1 MKNTMTEDPLERIER
16 EEREKKNRNGGL
28 KTATIILAVA
38 ALALGGALAWVWS
51 QKSGL
56 VNELEDEKTELTQQ
70 LLNLQNDFENLNSD
84 YENINSQLDTS
95 REQVALLIEKLSKT
109 EATNRAKIRQYEK
122 ELGTL
127 RSIMRG
133 YIVQI
138 DSLNTLNKQ
147 LTADAAAARRE
158 AAESRQANE
167 NLTRQVEN
175 LSGQVAA
182 GSVVKGR
189 GLHLTAYNSS
199 DRTTDRSSRVTYFVA
214 TLTLVQNELAERGP
228 IRVYVRVK
236 DPNGVIILNNNST
249 DFTVGGETLT
259 ASASREVDYEGD
271 DVEVSIYVKDVGELG
286 KGIYTAEAY
295 TEKSVLGRAEVMLR

>member
-1 MKNTMTEDPLERIER
+1 MEMEDKLRKIVVALAMAAVVLGGVLAYVWTSKSKLVNDLNIEKADLTQEMEELRQEYAELQTANDTLNANLQIER
-16 EEREKKNRNGGL
+16 EK
-28 KTATIILAVA
+28 VD
-38 ALALGGALAWVWS
+38 
-51 QKSGL
+51 Q
-56 VNELEDEKTELTQQ
+56 
-70 LLNLQNDFENLNSD
+70 
-84 YENINSQLDTS
+84 
-95 REQVALLIEKLSKT
+95 LIERFQQT
-109 EATNRAKIRQYEK
+109 EATNRAQIRQYEK

-167 NLTRQVEN
+167 SLTKQVEN

-189 GLHLTAYNSS
+189 GLHLVAYNSS
-199 DRTTDRSSRVTYFVA
+199 DRSTDRSSRVTYFIA
-214 TLTLVQNELAERGP
+214 TLTLAQNELASRGP
-228 IRVYVRVK
+228 VRVYVRVK
-236 DPNGVIILNNNST
+236 DPNGVILLNNNST
-249 DFTVGGETLT
+249 DFTVGGETMT
-259 ASASREVDYEGD
+259 ASASREVDYEGE
-271 DVEVSIYVKDVGELG
+271 DVELSIYIKDVGELG

-295 TEKSVLGRAEVMLR
+295 TEQTFLGRAELMLR

>member
-1 MKNTMTEDPLERIER
+1 MTEDPLERIER
-16 EEREKKNRNGGL
+16 EEREKKNRNGSL

-38 ALALGGALAWVWS
+38 ALALGGALAWIWG
-51 QKSGL
+51 QKSSL
-56 VNELEDEKTELTQQ
+56 VNELEGEKAELTQQ
-70 LLNLQNDFENLNSD
+70 LLNLQSDFETLNSD
-84 YENINSQLDTS
+84 YESINSQLDTS
-95 REQVALLIEKLSKT
+95 REQVALLIDKLSKT

-182 GSVVKGR
+182 GSVVKAR
-189 GLHLTAYNSS
+189 GLHLAAYNSS
-199 DRTTDRSSRVTYFVA
+199 DRVTDRSSRVTYFVA
-214 TLTLVQNELAERGP
+214 TLSLVANEIAEHGP

-236 DPNGVIILNNNST
+236 DPNGVILLNNAST
-249 DFTVGGETLT
+249 DFTVGGESMT
-259 ASASREVDYEGD
+259 ASASREVDYEGE
-271 DVEVSIYVKDVGELG
+271 DVEMSIYIKDMSELG

-295 TEKSVLGRAEVMLR
+295 TEKTFLGRCELMLR

>member
-1 MKNTMTEDPLERIER
+1 MTEDPLERIER

-28 KTATIILAVA
+28 RTATIILAVA
-38 ALALGGALAWVWS
+38 ALALGGALAWVWG
-51 QKSGL
+51 QKSNL
-56 VNELEDEKTELTQQ
+56 VGELEGEKAELTQQ
-70 LLNLQNDFENLNSD
+70 LLNLQSDFENLNSD
-84 YENINSQLDTS
+84 YDSINSQLDTS
-95 REQVALLIEKLSKT
+95 REQVAELIDKLSKT

-147 LTADAAAARRE
+147 LTADVATARRE

-167 NLTRQVEN
+167 NLTRQVES

-182 GSVVKGR
+182 GSVVKAR

-199 DRTTDRSSRVTYFVA
+199 DRATDRSSRVTYFVS
-214 TLTLVQNELAERGP
+214 TLTLVENEIAERGP
-228 IRVYVRVK
+228 IRVYVRIK
-236 DPNGVIILNNNST
+236 DPNGVILLNNSST

-259 ASASREVDYEGD
+259 ASASREVDYEGQ
-271 DVEVSIYVKDVGELG
+271 DVELSIYVKDVGDLG

-295 TEKSVLGRAEVMLR
+295 TSKAFLGRAEVMLR

>member
-38 ALALGGALAWVWS
+38 ALALGGALAYIWS
-51 QKSGL
+51 QKSTL

-70 LLNLQNDFENLNSD
+70 LLNLQNDFESLNSD
-84 YENINSQLDTS
+84 YESINSQLDTS
-95 REQVALLIEKLSKT
+95 REQVALLIDKLSKT

-147 LTADAAAARRE
+147 LTADAAAARKE

-182 GSVVKGR
+182 GSVIKAR
-189 GLHLTAYNSS
+189 GLHLAAYNGS
-199 DRTTDRSSRVTYFVA
+199 DRVTDRSSRVTYFVA
-214 TLTLVQNELAERGP
+214 TLSLVENEIAERGP
-228 IRVYVRVK
+228 VRVYVRVK
-236 DPNGVIILNNNST
+236 DPNGIILLNNSSS
-249 DFTVGGETLT
+249 DFTVGGETMT
-259 ASASREVDYEGD
+259 ASASREVDYEGQ
-271 DVEVSIYVKDVGELG
+271 DVELSIYVKDMSDLV
-286 KGIYTAEAY
+286 KGIYTVEAY
-295 TEKSVLGRAEVMLR
+295 TEKTFLGRSELMLR

>member
-1 MKNTMTEDPLERIER
+1 MMTEDPLERIER

-38 ALALGGALAWVWS
+38 ALALGGALAWVWG
-51 QKSGL
+51 QKSNL
-56 VNELEDEKTELTQQ
+56 VGELEGEKAELTQQ
-70 LLNLQNDFENLNSD
+70 LLNLQSDFENLNSD
-84 YENINSQLDTS
+84 YDSINSQLDTS
-95 REQVALLIEKLSKT
+95 REQVAELIDKLSKT

-147 LTADAAAARRE
+147 LTADAAAARKE

-182 GSVVKGR
+182 GSVIKAR

-199 DRTTDRSSRVTYFVA
+199 DRATDRSSRVTYFVS
-214 TLTLVQNELAERGP
+214 TLTLVENSIAERGP
-228 IRVYVRVK
+228 IRVYVRIK
-236 DPNGVIILNNNST
+236 DPNGVILLNNSST

-259 ASASREVDYEGD
+259 ASASREVDYEGQ
-271 DVEVSIYVKDVGELG
+271 DVELSIYVKDVGELG

-295 TEKSVLGRAEVMLR
+295 TEKTFLGRAEVMLR

>member
-1 MKNTMTEDPLERIER
+1 MTEDPLERIER

-38 ALALGGALAWVWS
+38 ALALAGALAWIWG
-51 QKSGL
+51 QKSHL
-56 VNELEDEKTELTQQ
+56 VNELEGEKAELTQQ
-70 LLNLQNDFENLNSD
+70 LLNLQNDFEGLSSE
-84 YENINSQLDTS
+84 YESINSQLDTS

-147 LTADAAAARRE
+147 LTADAAAARKE

-182 GSVVKGR
+182 GSVIKAR
-189 GLHLTAYNSS
+189 GLHLAAYNGS
-199 DRTTDRSSRVTYFVA
+199 DRVTDRSSRVTYFVA
-214 TLTLVQNELAERGP
+214 TLSLVENQIAERGP

-236 DPNGVIILNNNST
+236 DPNGIILLNNSST
-249 DFTVGGETLT
+249 DFTVGGETMT
-259 ASASREVDYEGD
+259 ASASREVDYEGE
-271 DVEVSIYVKDVGELG
+271 DVELSIYIKDMSDLG
-286 KGIYTAEAY
+286 KGIYTVEAY
-295 TEKSVLGRAEVMLR
+295 TEKAFLGRSELMLR

>member
-1 MKNTMTEDPLERIER
+1 MTEDPLERIER
-16 EEREKKNRNGGL
+16 EERERKEKKGPR
-28 KTATIILAVA
+28 TIMTVLAIVA
-38 ALALGGALAWVWS
+38 GVLALVLAYLLY
-51 QKSGL
+51 QRNTL
-56 VNELEDEKTELTQQ
+56 VKELEVEKADLAQQ
-70 LLNLQNDFENLNSD
+70 MVQLQSDFSNLSSD
-84 YENINSQLDTS
+84 YEMINHQLDTS
-95 REQVALLIEKLSKT
+95 REQVALLIDKLSKT

-189 GLHLTAYNSS
+189 GLHLAAYNGS
-199 DRTTDRSSRVTYFVA
+199 DRVTDRSSRVTYFVT
-214 TLTLVQNELAERGP
+214 TLTLVENEIAERGP

-236 DPNGVIILNNNST
+236 DPNGVILLNNSSS
-249 DFTVGGETLT
+249 DFTVGGETMT
-259 ASASREVDYEGD
+259 ASASREVDYEGQ
-271 DVEVSIYVKDVGELG
+271 DVELSIYVKDMSNLG
-286 KGIYTAEAY
+286 KGIYTVEAY
-295 TEKSVLGRAEVMLR
+295 TDKAFLGRSELMLR

>member
-1 MKNTMTEDPLERIER
+1 MTEDPLERIER

-28 KTATIILAVA
+28 KTATIVLAVA
-38 ALALGGALAWVWS
+38 ALALAGALAWIWS

-56 VNELEDEKTELTQQ
+56 VKELEDEKTELTQQ
-70 LLNLQNDFENLNSD
+70 LLSLQSDFENLNSD
-84 YENINSQLDTS
+84 YESINSQLDTS
-95 REQVALLIEKLSKT
+95 REQVALLIDQLSKT

-182 GSVVKGR
+182 GSVIKAR
-189 GLHLTAYNSS
+189 GLNLVAYNGS
-199 DRTTDRSSRVTYFVA
+199 DRATDRSSRVTYFVA
-214 TLTLVQNELAERGP
+214 NLSLVENEIAEKGP

-236 DPNGVIILNNNST
+236 DPNGLILLNNNSS
-249 DFTVGGETLT
+249 DFTAGGETLS
-259 ASASREVDYEGD
+259 ASASREVDYEGQ
-271 DVEVSIYVKDVGELG
+271 DVELSIYVKDVGELT
-286 KGIYTAEAY
+286 KGIYTVEAY
-295 TEKSVLGRAEVMLR
+295 TTKGLLGRSELMLR

>member
-1 MKNTMTEDPLERIER
+1 MTEDPLERIER

-38 ALALGGALAWVWS
+38 ALALAGALAWIWS
-51 QKSGL
+51 QKSSL
-56 VNELEDEKTELTQQ
+56 VNELEGEKAELTQQ
-70 LLNLQNDFENLNSD
+70 LLNLQSDFEGLNSE
-84 YENINSQLDTS
+84 YESINSQLDTS
-95 REQVALLIEKLSKT
+95 REQVALLIDKLSKT

-189 GLHLTAYNSS
+189 GLHLAAYNSS
-199 DRTTDRSSRVTYFVA
+199 DRVTDRSSRVTYFVA
-214 TLTLVQNELAERGP
+214 TLSLVENEIAERGP

-236 DPNGVIILNNNST
+236 DPNGIILLNNSSS
-249 DFTVGGETLT
+249 DFTVGGETMT
-259 ASASREVDYEGD
+259 ASASREVDYEGQ
-271 DVEVSIYVKDVGELG
+271 DVELSIYVKDMSNLG
-286 KGIYTAEAY
+286 KGIYTVEAY
-295 TEKSVLGRAEVMLR
+295 TDKAFLGRSELMLR

>member
-1 MKNTMTEDPLERIER
+1 MTEDPLERIER
-16 EEREKKNRNGGL
+16 EEREKKNRNGSL

-38 ALALGGALAWVWS
+38 ALALGGALAWIWN
-51 QKSGL
+51 QKSSL
-56 VNELEDEKTELTQQ
+56 VNELEGEKAELTQQ
-70 LLNLQNDFENLNSD
+70 LLNLQTDFETLNSD
-84 YENINSQLDTS
+84 YESINSQLDTS

-138 DSLNTLNKQ
+138 DSLNTLNKR
-147 LTADAAAARRE
+147 LTADAAAARQE
-158 AAESRQANE
+158 AAQSRQANE

-182 GSVVKGR
+182 GSIVKAR
-189 GLHLTAYNSS
+189 GLQLVAYNSS
-199 DRTTDRSSRVTYFVA
+199 DRSTDRSNRVTYFVA
-214 TLTLVQNELAERGP
+214 TLSLVANEIAEHGP

-236 DPNGVIILNNNST
+236 DPNGNVIVNGSSA
-249 DFTVGGETLT
+249 DFTTGGETMT
-259 ASASREVDYEGD
+259 ASASREVDYEGE
-271 DVEVSIYVKDVGELG
+271 DVELSIYIKDVGELG

-295 TEKSVLGRAEVMLR
+295 SEKSALGRCELMLR

>member
-1 MKNTMTEDPLERIER
+1 MTEDPLERIER

-56 VNELEDEKTELTQQ
+56 VSELEDEKTELTQQ

-95 REQVALLIEKLSKT
+95 REQVALLIDKLSKT

-147 LTADAAAARRE
+147 LTADAAAARKE

-167 NLTRQVEN
+167 TLTKQVEN

-189 GLHLTAYNSS
+189 GLHLTAYNGS
-199 DRTTDRSSRVTYFVA
+199 DRATDRSSRVTYFVA
-214 TLTLVQNELAERGP
+214 TLTLAQNELAERGP

-236 DPNGVIILNNNST
+236 DPNGIILLNNSST
-249 DFTVGGETLT
+249 DFTMNGETMT

-271 DVEVSIYVKDVGELG
+271 DLEVSIYVKEMSDLG
-286 KGIYTAEAY
+286 KGIYTVEAY
-295 TEKSVLGRAEVMLR
+295 TEKTSLGRGELMLR

>member
-1 MKNTMTEDPLERIER
+1 MTEDPLERIER
-16 EEREKKNRNGGL
+16 EEREKKNRNGSL

-38 ALALGGALAWVWS
+38 ALALAGGLAWIWS
-51 QKSGL
+51 QKSDL
-56 VNELEDEKTELTQQ
+56 VHELEGEKAELTQQ

-84 YENINSQLDTS
+84 YDNINSQLDTS
-95 REQVALLIEKLSKT
+95 REQVALLIDKLSKT

-182 GSVVKGR
+182 GAVIKAR
-189 GLHLTAYNSS
+189 GLHLTAYNGS
-199 DRTTDRSSRVTYFVA
+199 DRATDRSSRVQYFVA
-214 TLTLVQNELAERGP
+214 TLSLVENEIAERGP
-228 IRVYVRVK
+228 IRVYVRIK
-236 DPNGVIILNNNST
+236 DPNGVILLNNSST

-259 ASASREVDYEGD
+259 ASASREVDYEGQ
-271 DVEVSIYVKDVGELG
+271 DVELSIYVKDVGDLG

-295 TEKSVLGRAEVMLR
+295 TSKAFLGRAEVMLR

>member
-1 MKNTMTEDPLERIER
+1 MTEDPLERIER

-28 KTATIILAVA
+28 KTATIILA
-38 ALALGGALAWVWS
+38 ALALALAAGLAVTWN

-56 VNELEDEKTELTQQ
+56 VNELEDEKAELTQQ

-84 YENINSQLDTS
+84 YESINSQLDTS
-95 REQVALLIEKLSKT
+95 REQVALLIDKLSKT

-147 LTADAAAARRE
+147 LTADAAAARKE

-167 NLTRQVEN
+167 TLTKQVEN

-199 DRTTDRSSRVTYFVA
+199 DRATDRSSRVTYFVA
-214 TLTLVQNELAERGP
+214 TLSLVENEIAERGP

-236 DPNGVIILNNNST
+236 DPNGIILLNNSST
-249 DFTVGGETLT
+249 DFTSGGETMT
-259 ASASREVDYEGD
+259 ASASREVDYEGQ
-271 DVEVSIYVKDVGELG
+271 DVELSIYVKDMSDLG
-286 KGIYTAEAY
+286 KGIYTVEAY
-295 TEKSVLGRAEVMLR
+295 TAKTFLGRAELMLR

>member
-1 MKNTMTEDPLERIER
+1 MMTEDPLERIER

-38 ALALGGALAWVWS
+38 ALALAGALAWIWG
-51 QKSGL
+51 QKSNL
-56 VNELEDEKTELTQQ
+56 VGELEGEKAELTQQ
-70 LLNLQNDFENLNSD
+70 LLNLQSDFENLNSD
-84 YENINSQLDTS
+84 YDSINSQLDTS
-95 REQVALLIEKLSKT
+95 REQVAELIDKLSKT

-147 LTADAAAARRE
+147 LTADVATARRE

-182 GSVVKGR
+182 GSVIKAR
-189 GLHLTAYNSS
+189 GLHLTAYNGS
-199 DRTTDRSSRVTYFVA
+199 DRATDRSSRVTYFVS
-214 TLTLVQNELAERGP
+214 TLTLVENEIAERGP
-228 IRVYVRVK
+228 IRVYVRIK
-236 DPNGVIILNNNST
+236 DPNGVILLNNSST

-259 ASASREVDYEGD
+259 ASASREVDYEGQ
-271 DVEVSIYVKDVGELG
+271 DVELSIYVKDVGDLG

-295 TEKSVLGRAEVMLR
+295 TEKAFLGRAEVMLR

>member
-1 MKNTMTEDPLERIER
+1 MMTEDPLERIER

-28 KTATIILAVA
+28 KTTTIILAVA
-38 ALALGGALAWVWS
+38 ALALGGALAWVWG
-51 QKSGL
+51 QKSNL
-56 VNELEDEKTELTQQ
+56 VGELEGEKAELTQQ
-70 LLNLQNDFENLNSD
+70 LLNLQSDFENLNSD
-84 YENINSQLDTS
+84 YDSINSQLDTS
-95 REQVALLIEKLSKT
+95 REQVAELIDKLSKT

-182 GSVVKGR
+182 GSVIKAR

-199 DRTTDRSSRVTYFVA
+199 DRATDRSSRVTYFVS
-214 TLTLVQNELAERGP
+214 TLTLVENSIAERGP
-228 IRVYVRVK
+228 IRVYVRIK
-236 DPNGVIILNNNST
+236 DPNGVILLNNSST
-249 DFTVGGETLT
+249 DFTVGGETLS
-259 ASASREVDYEGD
+259 ASASREVDYEGQ
-271 DVEVSIYVKDVGELG
+271 DVELSIYVKDVGELG

-295 TEKSVLGRAEVMLR
+295 TEKTFLGRAEVMLR

>member
-1 MKNTMTEDPLERIER
+1 MTEDPLERIER

-28 KTATIILAVA
+28 RTATIILAVA

-95 REQVALLIEKLSKT
+95 REQVALLIDKLSKT

-167 NLTRQVEN
+167 TLTKQVEN

-189 GLHLTAYNSS
+189 GLHLVAYNSS
-199 DRTTDRSSRVTYFVA
+199 DRSTDRSSRVTYFIA
-214 TLTLVQNELAERGP
+214 TLTLAQNELASRGP
-228 IRVYVRVK
+228 VRVYVRVK
-236 DPNGVIILNNNST
+236 DPNGIILLNNSST
-249 DFTVGGETLT
+249 DFTVGGETLS
-259 ASASREVDYEGD
+259 ASASREVDYEGQ
-271 DVEVSIYVKDVGELG
+271 DVELSIYVKDVGELG

-295 TEKSVLGRAEVMLR
+295 TEKTFLGRAEVMLR

>member
-1 MKNTMTEDPLERIER
+1 MMTEDPLERIER

-38 ALALGGALAWVWS
+38 ALALGGALAWVWG
-51 QKSGL
+51 QKSNL
-56 VNELEDEKTELTQQ
+56 VGELEGEKAELTQQ
-70 LLNLQNDFENLNSD
+70 LLNLQSDFENLNSD
-84 YENINSQLDTS
+84 YDSINSQLDTS
-95 REQVALLIEKLSKT
+95 REQVAELIDKLSKT

-167 NLTRQVEN
+167 DLTRQVEN

-182 GSVVKGR
+182 GSVVKAR

-199 DRTTDRSSRVTYFVA
+199 DRATDRSSRVTYFVS
-214 TLTLVQNELAERGP
+214 TLTLVENSIAERGP
-228 IRVYVRVK
+228 IRVYVRIK
-236 DPNGVIILNNNST
+236 DPNGVILLNNSST

-259 ASASREVDYEGD
+259 ASASREVDYEGQ
-271 DVEVSIYVKDVGELG
+271 DVELSIYVKDVGELG

-295 TEKSVLGRAEVMLR
+295 TEKTFLGRAEVMLR

>member
-1 MKNTMTEDPLERIER
+1 MTEDPLERIER

-28 KTATIILAVA
+28 KTATVILAVA
-38 ALALGGALAWVWS
+38 ALALAGCLAWVWS

-56 VNELEDEKTELTQQ
+56 VNELEDEKTELQQQ
-70 LLNLQNDFENLNSD
+70 LLNLQSDFENLNSD
-84 YENINSQLDTS
+84 YENINSQRDTS
-95 REQVALLIEKLSKT
+95 RELVAELIDKLSKT

-133 YIVQI
+133 YIVTI
-138 DSLNTLNKQ
+138 DSLNTLNK
-147 LTADAAAARRE
+147 TITEKYNAAQRE
-158 AAESRQANE
+158 VAESRQANE
-167 NLTRQVEN
+167 TLSKQVEN

-189 GLHLTAYNSS
+189 GVQLVAYNSS
-199 DRTTDRSSRVTYFVA
+199 DRPTDRSSRVTYFVA
-214 TLTLVQNELAERGP
+214 SLVLAQNELAERGP

-236 DPNGVIILNNNST
+236 DPNGVLLMNNSST
-249 DFTVGGETLT
+249 DFTSGGETMT

-271 DVEVSIYVKDVGELG
+271 DVEVSIYVKDMSELG
-286 KGIYTAEAY
+286 KGIYTVEAY
-295 TEKSVLGRAEVMLR
+295 TEKSFLGRAEVMLR